1 MGTSLKDICMV
12 SGIVIED
19 SHNEFSNDWFFVVR
33 IEIAC
38 FECGN
43 HESSVFGAHVVAI
56 SKLQKPSHLFEV
68 VCRKCATFLTSTWRS
83 QLVEESEIECLARIL
98 PGRQLNCTTC
108 HRDKFRGTLDSL
120 GSLAHTNPVPIVSSD
135 LVTNTTQV
143 VPVLNL
149 STYFT
154 QKVTLSVPPWQREYT
169 WDATSEDGEVAVLL
183 EDLKQFVEDEQKSEY
198 LLGAVILCK
207 TDDPKVVYLIDG
219 QQRTVTLTLLI
230 MCCYQ
235 HLKENEA
242 LSAEHFRFQTKIHNM
257 ITSSEYG
264 YKPHVNFTQ
273 ENANKIQ
280 GKVVANQDI
289 SSAVNILQTQL
300 ANRAVCSYS
309 LAGKKA
315 VVKVPGAAIPPE
327 SVVPLLFDAIIN
339 PLFNGTTVTNEF
351 ILKSPH
357 RPHIEPGL
365 LPGNKVRLESMRL
378 ISHTDGK
385 DYLEALFNVNPTG
398 ANNAKAYGGQELIRR
413 FPILSVRIR

>member
-1 MGTSLKDICMV
+1 M
-12 SGIVIED
+12 
-19 SHNEFSNDWFFVVR
+19 
-33 IEIAC
+33 
-38 FECGN
+38 
-43 HESSVFGAHVVAI
+43 
-56 SKLQKPSHLFEV
+56 
-68 VCRKCATFLTSTWRS
+68 RKNLLNQTGMS
-83 QLVEESEIECLARIL
+83 LVEVMI
-98 PGRQLNCTTC
+98 G
-108 HRDKFRGTLDSL
+108 
-120 GSLAHTNPVPIVSSD
+120 VSIAAGIG
-135 LVTNTTQV
+135 VMMMRN
-143 VPVLNL
+143 
-149 STYFT
+149 
-154 QKVTLSVPPWQREYT
+154 
-169 WDATSEDGEVAVLL
+169 
-183 EDLKQFVEDEQKSEY
+183 
-198 LLGAVILCK
+198 
-207 TDDPKVVYLIDG
+207 
-219 QQRTVTLTLLI
+219 
-230 MCCYQ
+230 
-235 HLKENEA
+235 
-242 LSAEHFRFQTKIHNM
+242 
-257 ITSSEYG
+257 
-264 YKPHVNFTQ
+264 Q

-413 FPILSVRIR
+413 FPILSVKDPVTQVIISCYSEQSNLVGTALLDACKSLGGVLDPVTKKCNIAEFNNFVSEVNEIR